1 MSVVGAAMSD
11 YVEPDAT
18 DQRSLREFM
27 CWTSEG
33 YVMIHIVH
41 IVVMSLRQPGLAKTM
56 RLIVSAAQNV
66 MSKWIGG
73 AGIEQMMSH
82 SA

>member
-27 CWTSEG
+27 SWTSEG
-33 YVMIHIVH
+33 YVMIHIAQSVDMH
-41 IVVMSLRQPGLAKTM
+41 FGQRAIAQRLTVSVVQSVTSELIGL
-56 RLIVSAAQNV
+56 SG
-66 MSKWIGG
+66 IG
-73 AGIEQMMSH
+73 
-82 SA
+82 